1 MRIQVALAAIA
12 LASGASLFAS
22 GAVACEDETDDTS
35 ASTEYDQARASD
47 LQRALRDAGYYQ
59 GTIDGSLDRD
69 VRQAL
74 IRFQND
80 RGFVPSGRI
89 DPRTRRALQID
100 GIEQD
105 DIRRVR
111 GEDAPASDIG
121 RDVEFERPWKRTP
134 FQLDDPATL
143 APATDP
149 VPEPVPAPEP
159 EQPVIELQSG
169 DDDGTSP
176 ASGGAT
182 VTEPT
187 EEETSDEA
195 GTGD

>member
-1 MRIQVALAAIA
+1 MRMKVVLAAIA
-12 LASGASLFAS
+12 VASGAALFAS
-22 GAVACEDETDDTS
+22 GAAACEDEKDDTS
-35 ASTEYDQARASD
+35 ASVEYDHARASD

-59 GTIDGSLDRD
+59 GAIDGTLDRD

-100 GIEQD
+100 GIEKD

-111 GEDAPASDIG
+111 GEEAPANDIG
-121 RDVEFERPWKRTP
+121 SDVQFERPWKRTP

-143 APATDP
+143 TP
-149 VPEPVPAPEP
+149 
-159 EQPVIELQSG
+159 
-169 DDDGTSP
+169 
-176 ASGGAT
+176 AT

>member
-12 LASGASLFAS
+12 LASGAALFAS
-22 GAVACEDETDDTS
+22 GAAACEDENDDTS
-35 ASTEYDQARASD
+35 ASAEYDQARASD

-59 GTIDGSLDRD
+59 GSIDGTLDRD

-100 GIEQD
+100 GIEKD
-105 DIRRVR
+105 DILRVR
-111 GEDAPASDIG
+111 GEDAPTTDIG
-121 RDVEFERPWKRTP
+121 SEVKFEKPWKRTP

-143 APATDP
+143 TPATDP
-149 VPEPVPAPEP
+149 VPVQVPES
-159 EQPVIELQSG
+159 EQPEIDLQSG
-169 DDDGTSP
+169 DDGTSP